1 MNSYKMKNMRLSDQ
15 IISIL
20 NAEDDFLS
28 GSAKNLGESRDNIK
42 KAFSEIVSAA
52 VNVIF
57 IQCILNQ
64 RSEEICRMA
73 QDCSLVNPKRNQFL
87 THSPISIKG
96 SGANSELFSDRFGS
110 VVEVIARNTEIKSG
124 SVKKLFSV
132 LTPMVLSNIYFK
144 YKAFGFTMGQ
154 LAIFLE
160 KEARRNKT
168 TREITLE
175 LAALIKNEKNEAGP
189 KKAKPVSFV
198 SRVLNLVGISGNTIP
213 TVNH

>member
-1 MNSYKMKNMRLSDQ
+1 MRLKDQ
-15 IISIL
+15 ILSTL
-20 NAEDDFLS
+20 NTQDDFLLV
-28 GSAKNLGESRDNIK
+28 SANSLGESRENIN
-42 KAFSEIVSAA
+42 KAYSETISAA

-57 IQCILNQ
+57 IQCILND

-73 QDCSLVNPKRNQFL
+73 KDCSLVNPERNQFL

-96 SGANSELFSDRFGS
+96 NGANSELFSDRFGS

-168 TREITLE
+168 TREVTLE
-175 LAALIKNEKNEAGP
+175 LAALIKSEKNEAGS
-189 KKAKPVSFV
+189 KKAKPLSFV
-198 SRVLNLVGISGNTIP
+198 SRVLNLVGISGTTIP

>member
-1 MNSYKMKNMRLSDQ
+1 MRLKDQ
-15 IISIL
+15 ILSTL
-20 NAEDDFLS
+20 NTQDDFLLV
-28 GSAKNLGESRDNIK
+28 SANSLGESRENIN
-42 KAFSEIVSAA
+42 KAYSETISAA

-57 IQCILNQ
+57 IQCILND

-73 QDCSLVNPKRNQFL
+73 KDCSLVNPERNQFL

-96 SGANSELFSDRFGS
+96 NGANSELFSDRFGS

-144 YKAFGFTMGQ
+144 YKAFGFTMVQ

-168 TREITLE
+168 TREVTLE
-175 LAALIKNEKNEAGP
+175 LAALIKSEKNEAGS
-189 KKAKPVSFV
+189 KKRNPCLSFQ
-198 SRVLNLVGISGNTIP
+198 GF
-213 TVNH
+213 